1 MSAVR
6 RMPNEISEIE
16 LHETAAPAIDDLGA
30 RRDGIADRRAV
41 LERRLD
47 DGYQRIDAALSDGQ
61 DVARWEDFWVG
72 LLREYEA
79 LVGRSDRAA

>member
-1 MSAVR
+1 MKAVKQTSGAVNALNATE
-6 RMPNEISEIE
+6 PAPDE
-16 LHETAAPAIDDLGA
+16 LAA
-30 RRDGIADRRAV
+30 RRDEIADRRAM

-47 DGYQRIDAALSDGQ
+47 DGYQRIDAALNDGQ

-79 LVGRSDRAA
+79 LVGRVDRAA

>member
-1 MSAVR
+1 MKAVKQTSGAL
-6 RMPNEISEIE
+6 NA
-16 LHETAAPAIDDLGA
+16 LNAAEPAPDGLAA
-30 RRDGIADRRAV
+30 RRDEIADRRAM

-47 DGYQRIDAALSDGQ
+47 DGYQRIDAALKDGQ

-79 LVGRSDRAA
+79 LVGRAA